1 MTAYAIDGER
11 QVKRLGTRAR
21 RLTNTSDCIDAVVA
35 SRMIWF
41 EKQIMPQ
48 KRFRQRR
55 FLRVPDEHDR
65 QPADR

>member
-1 MTAYAIDGER
+1 
-11 QVKRLGTRAR
+11 
-21 RLTNTSDCIDAVVA
+21 
-35 SRMIWF
+35 MIWF